1 MSGQQQ
7 PVVSYTGRAE
17 KEDHSFLTSLMHM
30 YVVAEVRDNRVLK
43 LNFCNFYLISTVVIS
58 DM

>member
-43 LNFCNFYLISTVVIS
+43 LNFCNLS
-58 DM
+58 DIHSCNF